1 MRCDASDAAELPF
14 TALDEDR
21 RLEAMARL
29 AVLRPALEGD
39 VPLARAA
46 DEAGVPLR
54 TAQRWLARYRK
65 EGVQG
70 LARPVRR
77 DAGRRRL
84 RPELVALVEGLGLK
98 RPHRSAATIHR
109 RAGEVA
115 RAEGWPVPSYAAVHA
130 ILAQLDPAMVML
142 AHKGPAAFRDR
153 FELVHRHQA
162 KVPNALWQ
170 ADHTLLDVLILDP
183 RGKPARPWLTTVIDD
198 HSRAVAGYMAF
209 LGAPSTLNTSLA
221 LRQAIWRKEDPAWAV
236 CGIPDVLYVDH
247 GSDFTSLHLEQV
259 AAALR
264 IRLVHSAVARPQ
276 GRGKVE
282 RLFGTITTELLPE
295 LPGHLVGGRPV
306 TAPRL
311 SLAELD
317 RAIGAFVVG
326 AYNARPHSETGA
338 APREAWAAGGFL
350 PRLPESLEELDL
362 LLVLHAKPR
371 MVQRDGIRFEGL
383 RYVSPTLAAFVREPV
398 TVRFDPRDLSEIRV
412 FHRDRFLCRAISEE
426 HAGETVTLKDIEA
439 ARRTHRLALRAG
451 IGERIARVA
460 DFLPVSGGPAPAVA
474 EPERPRPRARTR
486 LRLYEEDD

>member
-1 MRCDASDAAELPF
+1 MGRDTSEATEPPFAALG
-14 TALDEDR
+14 EDR
-21 RLEAMARL
+21 RREAMARL
-29 AVLRPALEGD
+29 AVLRPALEEE

-54 TAQRWLARYRK
+54 TAQRWLARYRHD
-65 EGVQG
+65 GVQG
-70 LARPVRR
+70 LVRPVRR

-84 RPELVALVEGLGLK
+84 RPELVALVEGFGLR
-98 RPHRSAATIHR
+98 RPRRTAAAIHR
-109 RAGEVA
+109 RAAEAA

-130 ILAQLDPAMVML
+130 VLAALDPAMVAL
-142 AHKGPAAFRDR
+142 AQDGPAAFRDR
-153 FELVHRHQA
+153 YELVHRHRA
-162 KVPNALWQ
+162 KAPNALWQ
-170 ADHTLLDVLILDP
+170 ADHTLLDVLILDQ

-198 HSRAVAGYMAF
+198 HSRAVAGYMTF
-209 LGAPSTLNTSLA
+209 LGAPSALNTSLA
-221 LRQAIWRKEDPAWAV
+221 LRQAIWRKADSAWAV
-236 CGIPDVLYVDH
+236 CGIPDALYIDH
-247 GSDFTSLHLEQV
+247 GSDFTSAHLEQV

-295 LPGHLVGGRPV
+295 LPGHIVGGRP
-306 TAPRL
+306 TSPPTL
-311 SLAELD
+311 SLAELE
-317 RAIGAFVVG
+317 RALGAFVVG
-326 AYNARPHSETGA
+326 AYNVRPHSETGA

-371 MVQRDGIRFEGL
+371 VVQRDGIRFEGL
-383 RYVSPTLAAFVREPV
+383 RYVSPTLAGFVSEPV

-412 FHRDRFLCRAISEE
+412 FHRDRFVCRAISEE
-426 HAGETVTLKDIEA
+426 HAGEAVTLKDIEA
-439 ARRTHRLALRAG
+439 ARRAHRLALRAG

-460 DFLPVSGGPAPAVA
+460 DFLPGPGGPVPAVA
-474 EPERPRPRARTR
+474 LPEPPSRARTR